1 MIWCLK
7 FHDEPRLAR
16 SFVRGIAGLSI
27 THILCGEEE
36 AEMDI
41 GEA

>member
-1 MIWCLK
+1 L
-7 FHDEPRLAR
+7 DSYR
-16 SFVRGIAGLSI
+16 SQATMSSRKRPVLLSI